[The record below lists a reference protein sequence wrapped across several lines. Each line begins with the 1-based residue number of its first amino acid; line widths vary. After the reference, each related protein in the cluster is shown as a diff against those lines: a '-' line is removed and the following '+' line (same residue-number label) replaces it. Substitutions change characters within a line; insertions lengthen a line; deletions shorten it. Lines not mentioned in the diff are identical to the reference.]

1 MSEVED
7 LMKRSEEKLSTA
19 RLLLKEEKYSDSVS
33 RAYYSMFHAAKA
45 LLLTKESSPRTHT
58 GVASEL
64 GKLFRDEIGAEMT
77 SKFATVQELREDA
90 DYGSETDIDEKRTEE
105 VIEIASKFFSEA
117 ETIIKEEQ

>member
-1 MSEVED
+1 MTEIGD
-7 LMKRSEEKLSTA
+7 LLEMSEEKLSTA
-19 RLLLKEEKYSDSVS
+19 KLLLREEKYSDSVS

-45 LLLTKESSPRTHT
+45 LLLTKESSPRTHA

-64 GKLFRDEIGAEMT
+64 GELFRDEIGAEMT

-105 VIEIASKFFSEA
+105 VIEIAEKFYSKA